1 MEYKPRHISSYLSE
15 DAEINFD
22 DDLDAGR
29 LHTLVLSAN
38 DEASLRANI
47 RALSNHLINPRVKV
61 SLPDLAYT
69 LAEKRSAFFHRAYLT
84 TNTTDF
90 DDSAFV
96 LGKKQSESPR
106 IGFVFTGQG
115 AQWPQMGKELLELFP
130 WTRSILEELD
140 AVLQALPS
148 PPAWS
153 LIGKKP
159 PHPILFKHCTDRL
172 G

>member
-1 MEYKPRHISSYLSE
+1 MDYKPRHVSSYLSE
-15 DAEINFD
+15 DAELDFD
-22 DDLDAGR
+22 DELDDGR

-38 DEASLRANI
+38 DETSLRSNI

-69 LAEKRSAFFHRAYLT
+69 LGEKRSTFFHRAFLS

-90 DDSAFV
+90 DENAFV
-96 LGKKQSESPR
+96 LGKQQSEKPR

-140 AVLQALPS
+140 VVLQQLPS
-148 PPAWS
+148 PPAWT
-153 LIGKKP
+153 LIGKASLSLQDHQP
-159 PHPILFKHCTDRL
+159 LY
-172 G
+172 